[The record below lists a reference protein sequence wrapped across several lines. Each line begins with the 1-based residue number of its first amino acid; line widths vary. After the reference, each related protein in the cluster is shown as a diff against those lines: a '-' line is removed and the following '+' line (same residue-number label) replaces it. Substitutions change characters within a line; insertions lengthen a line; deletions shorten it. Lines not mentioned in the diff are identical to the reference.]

1 MLTDYL
7 QACERGLAPLF
18 APQPLAAV
26 MTLSRERLVDRPH
39 GDLPRWLAA
48 LEALPAGPAE
58 CALDQNT
65 LTIGAAGEQ
74 DADGVKQALQG
85 LVPWRKGPFEF
96 FGVPVETEWRSDWKW
111 QRVAPHLSPLAGRRI
126 LDVGCGSGYHC
137 WRMAAAGASAV
148 VGIDPTI
155 LFLVQYLAV
164 RRFAPE
170 LPVWFLP
177 LRMEELPADGGQFDT
192 VFSMGVLYHR
202 RSPLDHLLELKGALC
217 AGGELVLETLVVE
230 GDERTVLMPED
241 RYAVMRNVFFLPSVA
256 MLTRWLERCGFVDV
270 RCVDESNTTVQEQ
283 RSTDWMRF
291 QSLPDF
297 LDPDDHRLTRE
308 GYPAPRRAVLV
319 ARKP

>member
-7 QACERGLAPLF
+7 QACERGLEPLF
-18 APQPLAAV
+18 APQPLSAV

-58 CALDQNT
+58 CALDQDT
-65 LTIGAAGEQ
+65 LTIGGAGEQ
-74 DADGVKQALQG
+74 DEETVKQALQG
-85 LVPWRKGPFEF
+85 LIPWRKGPFAF
-96 FGVPVETEWRSDWKW
+96 FGVPVETEWHSDWKW

-177 LRMEELPADGGQFDT
+177 LRMEELPAEGGQFDT

>member
-7 QACERGLAPLF
+7 QACERGLVPLF
-18 APQPLAAV
+18 SPQPLSAV
-26 MTLSRERLVDRPH
+26 MALSQARLIDRPH

-65 LTIGAAGEQ
+65 LTIGRAGEKEP
-74 DADGVKQALQG
+74 DAVKHALQG
-85 LVPWRKGPFEF
+85 LIPWRKGPFEF
-96 FGVPVETEWRSDWKW
+96 FGVPVDTEWRSDWKW

-177 LRMEELPADGGQFDT
+177 LRMEELPTEGEQFDT

-297 LDPDDHRLTRE
+297 LDSDDHRLTRE

>member
-7 QACERGLAPLF
+7 QACERGLASLF
-18 APQPLAAV
+18 APQPLSVV

-48 LEALPAGPAE
+48 LEALPMGPAE
-58 CALDQNT
+58 CALDQDT
-65 LTIGAAGEQ
+65 LTIGGAGEQ
-74 DADGVKQALQG
+74 DAETVKQALQG
-85 LVPWRKGPFEF
+85 LIPWRKGPFEF
-96 FGVPVETEWRSDWKW
+96 FGVSVETEWRSDWKW

-177 LRMEELPADGGQFDT
+177 LRMEELPAEGGQFDT

>member
-7 QACERGLAPLF
+7 QACERGLEPLF
-18 APQPLAAV
+18 APQPLSAV

-58 CALDQNT
+58 CALDQDT
-65 LTIGAAGEQ
+65 LTIGGAGEQ
-74 DADGVKQALQG
+74 DQETVKQALQG
-85 LVPWRKGPFEF
+85 LIPWRKGPLAF

-177 LRMEELPADGGQFDT
+177 LRMEELPAEGGQFDT

>member
-1 MLTDYL
+1 M
-7 QACERGLAPLF
+7 
-18 APQPLAAV
+18 
-26 MTLSRERLVDRPH
+26 
-39 GDLPRWLAA
+39 
-48 LEALPAGPAE
+48 
-58 CALDQNT
+58 DQDT
-65 LTIGAAGEQ
+65 LTIGGAGEQ
-74 DADGVKQALQG
+74 DQETVKQALQG
-85 LVPWRKGPFEF
+85 LIPWRKGPFAF

-177 LRMEELPADGGQFDT
+177 LRMEELPAEGGQFDT

>member
-18 APQPLAAV
+18 APQPLSAV

-39 GDLPRWLAA
+39 GDLSRWLAA

-58 CALDQNT
+58 CALDQDT
-65 LTIGAAGEQ
+65 LTIGGAGEQ
-74 DADGVKQALQG
+74 DEETVKQALQG
-85 LVPWRKGPFEF
+85 LIPWRKGPFAF

-177 LRMEELPADGGQFDT
+177 LRMEELPAEGGQFDT